1 AVEMTNDELCEAIE
15 DCPRIE
21 ASARSGLKEVL
32 QRSTLV
38 KFAKNEPDPVEN
50 ETSFDR
56 VEEFLKAMKQ
66 AAETAE
72 KDAAGKNEAGKDA
85 TDEKEA
91 PEKDSEK
98 NMN

>member
-1 AVEMTNDELCEAIE
+1 
-15 DCPRIE
+15 
-21 ASARSGLKEVL
+21 
-32 QRSTLV
+32 V

-50 ETSFDR
+50 ETSFDK

-85 TDEKEA
+85 IDEKEA
-91 PEKDSEK
+91 PEKVSEK